1 MTADRASQGSCIFC
15 RIASGEIPSTRV
27 YEDDKLLAFLD
38 IRPVRE
44 GHVLIMPKQ
53 HYDYYEQMPAEL
65 AASVMVL
72 GQKLGRAAKKL
83 YGVARV
89 GFMFT
94 GTDVAHTHAHVI
106 PLVEATDLTS
116 RRYIA
121 EEKVTFRPLAQASPA
136 ALNEVADKL
145 KAALADS

>member
-1 MTADRASQGSCIFC
+1 MNGTAQEDCVFC

-27 YEDDKLLAFLD
+27 YEDDALLAFLD

-65 AASVMVL
+65 AAAVIVL
-72 GQKLGRAAKKL
+72 GQKLGRVAKKL

-121 EEKVTFRPLAQASPA
+121 EEKITFQPLPAASPA
-136 ALNEVADKL
+136 DLEDVATKL
-145 KAALADS
+145 KAALAEA